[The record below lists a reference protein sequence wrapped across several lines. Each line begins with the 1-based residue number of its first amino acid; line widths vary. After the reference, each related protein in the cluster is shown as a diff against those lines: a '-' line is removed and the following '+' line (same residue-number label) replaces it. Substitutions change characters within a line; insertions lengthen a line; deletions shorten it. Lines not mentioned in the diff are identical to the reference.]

1 MKDQFVVV
9 QNLNRAIQQPLK
21 LRVCNTFLSRL
32 RGYLF
37 SKAPQAGDGLLF
49 CFDQASRIN
58 SAIHMIGVPFPL
70 GVIWLD
76 EKNTVVDLCRA
87 RPWGLAF
94 IPKKPALY
102 VIECSIERLTEFQ
115 IGDILQ
121 FIE

>member
-1 MKDQFVVV
+1 MNDQYVVV
-9 QNLNRAIQQPLK
+9 QNLTRSLKKPLHLK
-21 LRVCNTFLSRL
+21 KCNTFLSRL
-32 RGYLF
+32 RGFLF
-37 SKAPQAGDGLLF
+37 AKAPQVGDGLLF
-49 CFDQASRIN
+49 CFDRASRLN
-58 SAIHMIGVPFPL
+58 SAIHMIGVSFPL

-76 EKNTVVDLCRA
+76 ERKTVVDICRA

-102 VIECSIERLTEFQ
+102 VMECSPERLTEFQ